1 MKFSFK
7 IFIYSLLL
15 IIISVNL
22 GGFFIIKNTHENN
35 LQKAISDAKE
45 NNKLLVTLYYNTI
58 NISNN
63 NQIQTIY
70 FTNILKNIIPNSKVY
85 FINENDFKQTKETSF
100 VSNLSLNE
108 QDYKI
113 QRSDS
118 STAIIVISKV
128 QGINEKIYIETITNI
143 TDIYNLRIK
152 NYHTYIIYTVMI
164 SLISAL
170 ILWFLSLHLTKPL
183 KQLTE
188 LTENF
193 NQGKFSKTIN
203 ISKSNNFSQEFFS
216 LAVSYNKMT
225 NKVNDYTDKLTE
237 YGKRQEEF
245 VSKFSHE
252 LKTPLTSIIGYADY
266 LKTYKVEKD
275 EFLEIANYISKEG
288 KRLED
293 LSLHL
298 LELNMLKKEQIK
310 LSIVSSKKF
319 FYEFNLSLKNLTK
332 NYNVKL
338 IEDIEEKNILIE
350 PSLMKSL
357 IYNLVDNACKSDTD
371 KVLIIGKVKNKKYEI
386 TIKDYGK
393 GIPKEDISKITEPFY
408 MVDKS
413 RARKQGGSGLGLS
426 IVKEIAN
433 LHNSDLII
441 ESNINKGTSI
451 KIKLEVSNEK

>member
-22 GGFFIIKNTHENN
+22 GGFFINKNTHENN

-58 NISNN
+58 NISDN
-63 NQIQTIY
+63 NQVQTIY
-70 FTNILKNIIPNSKVY
+70 LTNILKNIIPNSKVY

-203 ISKSNNFSQEFFS
+203 ISKSNNFSQEFLS

-275 EFLEIANYISKEG
+275 ELLEIANYISKEG

-298 LELNMLKKEQIK
+298 LEL
-310 LSIVSSKKF
+310 
-319 FYEFNLSLKNLTK
+319 
-332 NYNVKL
+332 KL
-338 IEDIEEKNILIE
+338 I
-350 PSLMKSL
+350 
-357 IYNLVDNACKSDTD
+357 
-371 KVLIIGKVKNKKYEI
+371 
-386 TIKDYGK
+386 
-393 GIPKEDISKITEPFY
+393 
-408 MVDKS
+408 
-413 RARKQGGSGLGLS
+413 
-426 IVKEIAN
+426 
-433 LHNSDLII
+433 
-441 ESNINKGTSI
+441 
-451 KIKLEVSNEK
+451 